1 MFVYTNL
8 IIFIAQ
14 TLNQLLWFYSLVVL
28 ASVVMSWIDAS
39 PYNPI
44 VRAIYSITEPVFDWV
59 RRHMP
64 VFFGGLDFSPF
75 IVLIGIQFIEQY
87 LLPTVT
93 RLLISGLA

>member
-8 IIFIAQ
+8 VVFIAQ
-14 TLNQLLWFYSLVVL
+14 TINQILWLYSLVIL

-44 VRAIYSITEPVFDWV
+44 VRTIYSITEPVFNWV
-59 RRHMP
+59 RRRLP

-75 IVLIGIQFIEQY
+75 IVLIGVQFAQQY
-87 LLPTVT
+87 LVPTVT